1 MNTPKNFAL
10 QLGALIALYISLTSL
25 ITLLFSVLT
34 VALPDAADSYYTTE
48 SATETIRF
56 SIATLVV
63 FFPVYLWL
71 TRRVNEI
78 RRHEEGAYLT
88 LTKWLTYLSLLAG
101 GGVLLGDVVA
111 VILGFLNGELT
122 TRFLF
127 KALVLGGVIA
137 TAFYYYLKDAQ
148 GYWQTHEKESKLFG
162 LGAITLVVSS
172 LVFGF
177 VHNEPPQEIREMRI
191 DTNQITDLQD
201 MQQRIEQ
208 HYRLNETLPETIES
222 VYVGQKVPQA
232 PEGRSEYEYI
242 PTGDTT
248 YELCATFSADSS
260 HNGRVTVAPV
270 FDANYNWSYSEG
282 RWCFERTTEQPHR

>member
-1 MNTPKNFAL
+1 MHTPKNFAL

-34 VALPDAADSYYTTE
+34 VALPDSADSYYTTE

-71 TRRVNEI
+71 TRRVNEV
-78 RRHEEGAYLT
+78 RRHEEDAYLT
-88 LTKWLTYLSLLAG
+88 LTKWLTYLSLLVG

-127 KALVLGGVIA
+127 KALILGGVIA
-137 TAFYYYLKDAQ
+137 AAFYYYLKDAQ

-162 LGAITLVVSS
+162 LGAIALVVGS

-191 DTNQITDLQD
+191 DTNQIADLQD

-208 HYRLNETLPETIES
+208 HYRINETLPETIEI
-222 VYVGQKVPQA
+222 VYVGQKVPRA
-232 PEGRSEYEYI
+232 PEGRSEYEYT

-260 HNGRVTVAPV
+260 QNGRVAVAPV
-270 FDANYNWSYSEG
+270 FDANYNWSHSEG
-282 RWCFERTTEQPHR
+282 RWCFERTTEQSQR